1 MNRIWIPS
9 VILGCIVVI
18 VSLERV
24 YAQDRGPGGVD
35 GIENASLEIEATKER
50 FVVVVGEI
58 TRVEN
63 ENGLENPPSAQRIDT
78 VLLDTWTG
86 KTWRLNYSKS
96 SSYKWEE
103 IPGKRPE
110 AMR

>member
-9 VILGCIVVI
+9 VILAFIVAI
-18 VSLERV
+18 VSFEHIQ
-24 YAQDRGPGGVD
+24 AQDRGGVD

-63 ENGLENPPSAQRIDT
+63 EDGRENPPSAQRIDT
-78 VLLDTWTG
+78 IMLDTWTG

-96 SSYKWEE
+96 NSYKWEE
-103 IPGKRPE
+103 IPGKRAE
-110 AMR
+110 VIR